1 MKTNTYRHTF
11 VAECPNNAQAI
22 VYSLEIV
29 TDKTVMVEHILTAC
43 SLMRRAYHEDIAD
56 QLHERF
62 GGTQVITAN
71 HHGVQIETRRCGA

>member
-1 MKTNTYRHTF
+1 MKINTYKHTF

-43 SLMRRAYHEDIAD
+43 SLLRRGYHEDIAD

-71 HHGVQIETRRCGA
+71 HHGVQIETRRSGA